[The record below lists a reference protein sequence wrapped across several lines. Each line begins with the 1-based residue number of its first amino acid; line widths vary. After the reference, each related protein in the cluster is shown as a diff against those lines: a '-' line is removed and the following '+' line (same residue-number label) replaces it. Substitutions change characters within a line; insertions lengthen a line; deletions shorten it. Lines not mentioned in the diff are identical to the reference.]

1 MRYKAKE
8 QDYNRRLVLKNLF
21 SDPYE
26 RNKFENYFG
35 PKAAEKME
43 KQEEESEQIKS
54 NRKENVKLTDVN
66 PDVAMKIQSGLEQMF
81 ADLENKYN

>member
-1 MRYKAKE
+1 MRYKAME

-35 PKAAEKME
+35 PKAAEKLE
-43 KQEEESEQIKS
+43 KQEKESEQLKS
-54 NRKENVKLTDVN
+54 GRKENVKPTEVN
-66 PDVAMKIQSGLEQMF
+66 PDVAIKIQSGLEQMF

>member
-1 MRYKAKE
+1 MRYKAME
-8 QDYNRRLVLKNLF
+8 QEYNRRLVLKNLN

-35 PKAAEKME
+35 PKAAEKLE
-43 KQEEESEQIKS
+43 KQEQQNEQLKFG
-54 NRKENVKLTDVN
+54 RKENVKPTEVN